1 MKSALKKISY
11 AMKAVKRVYNA
22 VSRKMGMLPSP
33 LVFVAFFYLEE
44 FMNNTKRL
52 VICALMLALCLVLPF
67 FTGQIP
73 EIGNM
78 LLPMHLPVLLAGFV
92 VGGPSAMMVGAVAP
106 LLRSVIWV
114 MPPMFPKAIGMA
126 FELATYGLVTG
137 VVYKRTKKDTRG
149 VFVAL
154 ITAMIAGRIVWGVV
168 SFVLYGIMGNVLTI
182 QIFMAEAF
190 LNAIPGIAVQLVLI
204 PVLVSALKKTNV
216 MK

>member
-1 MKSALKKISY
+1 
-11 AMKAVKRVYNA
+11 MKAVKRVYNA
-22 VSRKMGMLPSP
+22 VSRKRGMLPGP

-106 LLRSVIWV
+106 LLRSVIWG

-137 VVYKRTKKDTRG
+137 VVYRKSKKDTK
-149 VFVAL
+149 ATYISL
-154 ITAMIAGRIVWGVV
+154 LCAMVAGRAVWGVV
-168 SFVLYGIMGNVLTI
+168 SFVLYGIMGNTFTI
-182 QIFMAEAF
+182 AIFMAEAF
-190 LNAIPGIAVQLVLI
+190 FNAVPGIIVQLILI
-204 PVLVSALKKTNV
+204 PALVAALKKAKV
-216 MK
+216 IG

>member
-1 MKSALKKISY
+1 
-11 AMKAVKRVYNA
+11 
-22 VSRKMGMLPSP
+22 
-33 LVFVAFFYLEE
+33 
-44 FMNNTKRL
+44 MNNTKRL

-106 LLRSVIWV
+106 LLRSVIWG

-137 VVYKRTKKDTRG
+137 IVYRKSKKDTK
-149 VFVAL
+149 ATYISL
-154 ITAMIAGRIVWGVV
+154 LCAMVAGRAVWGVV

-190 LNAIPGIAVQLVLI
+190 LNAIPGIIVQLVLI

>member
-1 MKSALKKISY
+1 
-11 AMKAVKRVYNA
+11 MKAVKRVYNA
-22 VSRKMGMLPSP
+22 ASRKRGMLPGP

-92 VGGPSAMMVGAVAP
+92 VGGPSAMLVGAVAP
-106 LLRSVIWV
+106 LLRSVIWG

-126 FELATYGLVTG
+126 FELAAYGLVTG
-137 VVYKRTKKDTRG
+137 IVYRKSKKDTK
-149 VFVAL
+149 ATYISL
-154 ITAMIAGRIVWGVV
+154 LCAMVAGRIVWGVV

-182 QIFMAEAF
+182 EIFMAEAF

-216 MK
+216 IK

>member
-1 MKSALKKISY
+1 
-11 AMKAVKRVYNA
+11 
-22 VSRKMGMLPSP
+22 
-33 LVFVAFFYLEE
+33 
-44 FMNNTKRL
+44 
-52 VICALMLALCLVLPF
+52 
-67 FTGQIP
+67 
-73 EIGNM
+73 M

-106 LLRSVIWV
+106 LLRSVIWG